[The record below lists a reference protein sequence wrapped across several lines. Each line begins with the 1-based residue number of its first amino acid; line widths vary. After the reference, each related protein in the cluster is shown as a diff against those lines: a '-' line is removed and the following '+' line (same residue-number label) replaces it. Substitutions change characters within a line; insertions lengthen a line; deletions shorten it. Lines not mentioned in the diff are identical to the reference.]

1 MGLKT
6 MKAKCNHL
14 KRVMMKIGMK
24 IGIKKKMIAANCNI
38 NSLSRKVDPLKA
50 FILTL
55 LKSQGVAG
63 GVLQKRV
70 KVVKL
75 TGKHLSRTLI

>member
-1 MGLKT
+1 
-6 MKAKCNHL
+6 
-14 KRVMMKIGMK
+14 
-24 IGIKKKMIAANCNI
+24 MIAANCNI